1 MTVISTD
8 KDEKNLVFTI
18 VAEFDAQV
26 ERVWQIW
33 ADPRMLELWWATNTS
48 PTTFE
53 THEFE
58 PGGVAHYYML
68 GSHGQKVRGRWSIT
82 AIDAPRTLSFDDG
95 FADDNW
101 EPIEDMGT
109 AHAFVVLMDIDG
121 RTRMT
126 TTMTFDTA
134 EQMQP
139 MAEMKMDE
147 DLVRAM
153 CQIDGILVGPAAS

>member
-8 KDEKNLVFTI
+8 RDETNLVFTI
-18 VAEFDAQV
+18 VAEFDAKI

-33 ADPRMLELWWATNTS
+33 ADPRMLELWWSPTTS
-48 PTTFE
+48 PATFE

-95 FADDNW
+95 FADANW
-101 EPIEDMGT
+101 DSIEDMGT
-109 AHAFVVLMDIDG
+109 AHAVVDLMDLGG

-134 EQMQP
+134 DQMQP

-147 DLVRAM
+147 GLRAAM
-153 CQIDGILVGPAAS
+153 CQIDGILVGPALS

>member
-8 KDEKNLVFTI
+8 KDEKHLAFTI
-18 VAEFDAQV
+18 VAEFDATL

-33 ADPRMLELWWATNTS
+33 ADPRKLELWWASSTS
-48 PTTFE
+48 PATFE

-58 PGGVAHYYML
+58 PGGVAHYYVL
-68 GSHGQKVRGRWSIT
+68 GSLGQKVRGRWSIT
-82 AIDAPRTLSFDDG
+82 AIAAPRTLHFDDG
-95 FADDNW
+95 FADSNW

-109 AHAFVVLMDIDG
+109 AHALVDLVDLGG

-126 TTMTFDTA
+126 TTMTFDNA
-134 EQMQP
+134 DQMQP

-147 DLVRAM
+147 DLVTAM
-153 CQIDGILVGPAAS
+153 CQIDGILAEPLIS